1 MRRRVVAGNWK
12 MHGSIATIERLL
24 DALVRLKVPNAE
36 VVVFPPMAYLSTV
49 IERTKGSR
57 LLVGA
62 QNIHAESSGA
72 FTGEVA
78 AEMVKDLG
86 ATHVLVGHSE
96 RRRWF
101 GETDAIVAGKFA
113 AALRVGLV
121 PILCV
126 GETSAERDDGRA
138 ESVVMAQLDA
148 VIAAAGVA
156 TLRQAM
162 VAYEPVWAI
171 GTGRSATPVDAQSMH
186 SAIRARI
193 RALDAAVADGLRV
206 LYGGSITD
214 GNAAALFAGA
224 DVDGGLVGGASLNAE
239 QFENICRAA

>member
-12 MHGSIATIERLL
+12 MHGSTATIERLL
-24 DALVRLKVPNAE
+24 DAMVQLKTPQIDVLL
-36 VVVFPPMAYLSTV
+36 FPPIAYLSAV
-49 IERTKGSR
+49 IERVKGSE
-57 LLVGA
+57 LSVGA

-101 GETDAIVAGKFA
+101 GETDAIVAQKFSA
-113 AALRVGLV
+113 AVRAGLV

-126 GETSAERDDGRA
+126 GETSEQRDEGRA
-138 ESVVMAQLDA
+138 EQVVMTQLDA
-148 VIAAAGVA
+148 VVAAVGVTA
-156 TLRQAM
+156 LQRAM

-171 GTGRSATPVDAQSMH
+171 GTGRSATPADAQSMH
-186 SAIRARI
+186 SAIRAWI
-193 RALDAAVADGLRV
+193 RTLDAKVADELRV
-206 LYGGSITD
+206 LYGGSITAA
-214 GNAAALFAGA
+214 NAAALFAGS

>member
-1 MRRRVVAGNWK
+1 
-12 MHGSIATIERLL
+12 MHGSTATIERLL
-24 DALVRLKVPNAE
+24 DAMVQLKTPQIDVLL
-36 VVVFPPMAYLSTV
+36 FPPIAYLSAV
-49 IERTKGSR
+49 IERVKGSE
-57 LLVGA
+57 LSVGA

-101 GETDAIVAGKFA
+101 GETDAIVAQKFSA
-113 AALRVGLV
+113 AVRAGLV

-126 GETSAERDDGRA
+126 GETSEQRDEGRA
-138 ESVVMAQLDA
+138 EQVVMTQLDA
-148 VIAAAGVA
+148 VVAAVGVTA
-156 TLRQAM
+156 LQRAL

-171 GTGRSATPVDAQSMH
+171 GTGRSATPADAQSMH
-186 SAIRARI
+186 SAIRAWI
-193 RALDAAVADGLRV
+193 RTLDAKVADELRV
-206 LYGGSITD
+206 LYGGSITAA
-214 GNAAALFAGA
+214 NAAALFAGS